1 MCTLYLLFN
10 AFIKGVYFEPDA
22 SYTFGLILPLCS
34 MLTTTLAVFGLLE
47 VGDTILDP
55 FGCDPEDFTVLVS
68 LPDLCRTAAQSALT
82 GTSLGGHTPP

>member
-22 SYTFGLILPLCS
+22 SYPFGIILPLFS

-47 VGDTILDP
+47 VGDTIHVTE
-55 FGCDPEDFTVLVS
+55 GCVCARSRRWWIEL
-68 LPDLCRTAAQSALT
+68 
-82 GTSLGGHTPP
+82 